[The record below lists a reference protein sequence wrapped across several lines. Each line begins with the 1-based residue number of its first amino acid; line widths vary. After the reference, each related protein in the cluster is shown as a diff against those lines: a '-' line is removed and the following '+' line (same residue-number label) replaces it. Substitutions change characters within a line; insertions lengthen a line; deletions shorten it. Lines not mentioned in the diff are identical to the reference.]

1 MADLF
6 YKDSPAESEKKEGA
20 YWCPNGR
27 RPNLVVLCRLPH
39 TENGGASTDY
49 TVDGTEI
56 ITTENC
62 CLASCPWLKAHPQYK
77 PKK

>member
-6 YKDSPAESEKKEGA
+6 YKDTPTEAPKPKG
-20 YWCPNGR
+20 YFCPNGR

-39 TENGGASTDY
+39 TENGCSSTDY
-49 TVDGTEI
+49 TVDGTET
-56 ITTENC
+56 ITTEGT
-62 CLASCPWLKAHPQYK
+62 CLERCPWLKAHPQHK